1 MASEAGGAAAAAP
14 GRAGSSSS
22 SSGLGGT
29 RRRSDP
35 RRQAALSFLSSISL
49 DGRRPSQARAEPE
62 TPAASVFSS
71 PLLLLPLPPSSSS
84 ATPAGRESP
93 LFFPATGPTA
103 GPGGRPRVPG
113 GGGGGVGGGGGGPGA
128 VGAASGP
135 SPCPV
140 CPAGRALSP
149 VEVSDPLRA
158 SEHSTLCVASN
169 CTSPDVNAMATSP
182 SLAGEGR
189 LLFRCV
195 RVYRPRV
202 VPGKPPPSRADLN
215 RCSRTALGRVALGWP
230 VSLLVHSVPSRRR
243 LLSRSSVDTLE
254 EIEENAPLRR
264 CRTLS
269 CSPRPKAALKK
280 VHFIKNIRQHDT
292 RNGRIVLVSSKRSLC
307 SVFSVVPYRDANPFG
322 EVRSDGTRQR
332 HHSGG
337 HTSYPER
344 AGSLG
349 WLEGVNLG
357 ADGAAVSY
365 AQFLHP
371 TSALVTRRAHAAGEG
386 AAALARGARAGTAPA
401 PHRQAPHHAESGDRV
416 GYDPDLLEDPQWPCG
431 KHKRVFIFP
440 CYMTTI
446 IEYVRPSDLK
456 KDMNDTFKEKFPH
469 IKLTLSKIRSLKE
482 AMRRLA
488 RDDCGLEEGAV
499 AMAHVYFE
507 KLALRGK
514 LSKQNR
520 KLCAGACL
528 LLAAKL
534 ASDLRRRDVKLL
546 IDKVEER
553 LRLSRRELLEFEFPV
568 LVALEFALHVPERE
582 VMPHFRR
589 LSVRD

>member
-1 MASEAGGAAAAAP
+1 MPCRQRLFREALGQQGATPTEGAARPPQAAMASEVGGVAAP
-14 GRAGSSSS
+14 GRAGGGSSS
-22 SSGLGGT
+22 SSGLSGA

-35 RRQAALSFLSSISL
+35 RRQAALSFLTSISL
-49 DGRRPSQARAEPE
+49 DGRPSQGRAEPE

-71 PLLLLPLPPSSSS
+71 PLLLPLPPPSS
-84 ATPAGRESP
+84 ATPVGPAGRESP

-103 GPGGRPRVPG
+103 GLGGRPRVPG
-113 GGGGGVGGGGGGPGA
+113 GGVGGGPGA

-135 SPCPV
+135 APCPA
-140 CPAGRALSP
+140 CPASRALSP
-149 VEVSDPLRA
+149 VEVPDPLRA
-158 SEHSTLCVASN
+158 
-169 CTSPDVNAMATSP
+169 
-182 SLAGEGR
+182 
-189 LLFRCV
+189 
-195 RVYRPRV
+195 
-202 VPGKPPPSRADLN
+202 
-215 RCSRTALGRVALGWP
+215 
-230 VSLLVHSVPSRRR
+230 SVPSRRR

-357 ADGAAVSY
+357 ADGAVVHEAVSY

-386 AAALARGARAGTAPA
+386 ATVPARGARAGTAPA

>member
-1 MASEAGGAAAAAP
+1 
-14 GRAGSSSS
+14 
-22 SSGLGGT
+22 
-29 RRRSDP
+29 
-35 RRQAALSFLSSISL
+35 
-49 DGRRPSQARAEPE
+49 
-62 TPAASVFSS
+62 
-71 PLLLLPLPPSSSS
+71 
-84 ATPAGRESP
+84 
-93 LFFPATGPTA
+93 
-103 GPGGRPRVPG
+103 
-113 GGGGGVGGGGGGPGA
+113 
-128 VGAASGP
+128 
-135 SPCPV
+135 
-140 CPAGRALSP
+140 
-149 VEVSDPLRA
+149 
-158 SEHSTLCVASN
+158 
-169 CTSPDVNAMATSP
+169 
-182 SLAGEGR
+182 
-189 LLFRCV
+189 
-195 RVYRPRV
+195 
-202 VPGKPPPSRADLN
+202 
-215 RCSRTALGRVALGWP
+215 
-230 VSLLVHSVPSRRR
+230 
-243 LLSRSSVDTLE
+243 

-357 ADGAAVSY
+357 ADGAVVHEAVSY

-371 TSALVTRRAHAAGEG
+371 TSAPHASRRQHKLTHAYTRLRRPAHAS
-386 AAALARGARAGTAPA
+386 T
-401 PHRQAPHHAESGDRV
+401 RQQTPCATMHNHAQTTKSGDRV

-553 LRLSRRELLEFEFPV
+553 LRLKRIRLL
-568 LVALEFALHVPERE
+568 
-582 VMPHFRR
+582 
-589 LSVRD
+589 

>member
-1 MASEAGGAAAAAP
+1 MPCRQRLSREALGQQGATPTTTTTQEEEGALAARPPQAAMASEAGGAAAAAP

-158 SEHSTLCVASN
+158 S
-169 CTSPDVNAMATSP
+169 
-182 SLAGEGR
+182 
-189 LLFRCV
+189 
-195 RVYRPRV
+195 
-202 VPGKPPPSRADLN
+202 
-215 RCSRTALGRVALGWP
+215 
-230 VSLLVHSVPSRRR
+230 VPSRRR

-357 ADGAAVSY
+357 ADGAVVHEAVSY